1 MRSTG
6 SDLTATARIRDAAI
20 AEFGNS
26 GMQRATVR
34 AIAGAAGVSPGLV
47 LHHFGSKSGLRVAC
61 DDYVLTYLHDEIE
74 AEEKSGNDPG
84 VFTSAVADS
93 PLIVNYLVA
102 VLGDG
107 GDAAAAVFDRIVGL
121 TEDYFDRRS
130 VATGEPISTFA
141 HIDNRTLAVI
151 MASMSLGM
159 YVLNKQVTRALGTDM
174 FGPAGIAKAAA
185 ASLDIINP
193 ALVDPAVGAS
203 ARAAIAEFV
212 LTARTEDTTT
222 PDATTPDTGTSTAAP
237 AIRTSG
243 GPA

>member
-1 MRSTG
+1 MRSTD

-20 AEFGNS
+20 AEFGTH

-34 AIAGAAGVSPGLV
+34 AIAESAGVSPGLV
-47 LHHFGSKSGLRVAC
+47 LHHFGSKDGLRDAC
-61 DDYVLTYLHDEIE
+61 DDYVLTYLHDQIE

-102 VLGDG
+102 VLSDG
-107 GDAAAAVFDRIVGL
+107 GDAAATVFDRIVDL

-130 VATGEPISTFA
+130 DATGERLSTFD
-141 HIDNRTLAVI
+141 HIDNRILAVI
-151 MASMSLGM
+151 MTSMSLGM
-159 YVLNKQVTRALGTDM
+159 YVLNKQVSRALGTDM

-193 ALVDPAVGAS
+193 ALVDPAVTAS

-212 LTARTEDTTT
+212 AARTDDTTT
-222 PDATTPDTGTSTAAP
+222 SSAAP
-237 AIRTSG
+237 TRRSSG